1 MRNHCFLLLCLC
13 PCFVSFVIIELSSLS
28 NAEHPR
34 VVSVFLNQGRK
45 QHTTHSWSFLGLEK
59 DGIVPSSSIW
69 KKARF
74 GEDAIIGNLDTGNP
88 FFLKLFTRVFY
99 LFIYLSFPRFLERED
114 RNASSGSLRNLKLY
128 KNNDI
133 FIAMKTK

>member
-1 MRNHCFLLLCLC
+1 M
-13 PCFVSFVIIELSSLS
+13 IIELSSLS

-59 DGIVPSSSIW
+59 DGVVPSSSIW

-99 LFIYLSFPRFLERED
+99 LFIYLSFPRFLERE
-114 RNASSGSLRNLKLY
+114 RIEMRAQVVYEILNYIKIMTFLLQ
-128 KNNDI
+128 
-133 FIAMKTK
+133 

>member
-1 MRNHCFLLLCLC
+1 
-13 PCFVSFVIIELSSLS
+13 VIIELSSLS

-99 LFIYLSFPRFLERED
+99 LLFFFFNPSRDFEREKIEM
-114 RNASSGSLRNLKLY
+114 RAQVVYEILNYIKIMTFLLQ
-128 KNNDI
+128 
-133 FIAMKTK
+133 